1 MKWAPQGLERVTRW
15 KQLIGDVP
23 LVGIGGLSVERAPG
37 VLAAGADSVAVV
49 TDIQFADDPEARTQ
63 EWIKLCS

>member
-1 MKWAPQGLERVTRW
+1 MCRLWALA
-15 KQLIGDVP
+15 
-23 LVGIGGLSVERAPG
+23 GGLSVERAPG